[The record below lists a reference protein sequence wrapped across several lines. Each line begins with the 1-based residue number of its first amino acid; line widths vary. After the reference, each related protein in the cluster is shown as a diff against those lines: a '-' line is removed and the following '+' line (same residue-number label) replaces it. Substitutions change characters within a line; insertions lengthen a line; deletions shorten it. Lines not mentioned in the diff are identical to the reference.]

1 MIQNAPIKSI
11 THRGLTIEGY
21 SRAAVQTYWRIPELK
36 LGFDLGG
43 QPWSFMATGTWF
55 VSHAHLD
62 HIAAMP
68 VYVARR
74 RMMKM
79 EPPTIYLPAETVER
93 VDRILKL
100 FTRLDRGRL
109 PCNLVGVTPG
119 DEIELSR
126 EHVVTASA
134 TQHSVPSLGFVVWER
149 RRKLKAEYLNLP
161 GEQIRDL
168 RLAGTEITEERRMPL
183 VAYVGDSAPEGLDP
197 CPAMFEAQVLITE
210 MTFVAPRHRKERI
223 HKFGHMHLDD
233 IVERRER
240 FQNEIIIASHFSTRY
255 TRVRCATTWS
265 RPCPT
270 CSAGGCTCGFKRGER
285 ADRSAAGKAT
295 TVFRPLAAR
304 SDRPWCWAHPRA
316 SATDLRRVCKSPR
329 ERNRRRRCVVRRA
342 AHSAA

>member
-1 MIQNAPIKSI
+1 MVQNAPIKSI
-11 THRGLTIEGY
+11 THRGLTVEGY

-36 LGFDLGG
+36 LGFDFGA

-62 HIAAMP
+62 HIAAIP

-79 EPPTIYLPAETVER
+79 EPPTIYLPAETVEH

-100 FTRLDRGRL
+100 FTRLDHGRL
-109 PCNLVGVTPG
+109 PCNLVGVRPG
-119 DEIELSR
+119 DEIEISR

-134 TQHSVPSLGFVVWER
+134 TQHRVPSLGFVVWER

-168 RLAGTEITEERRMPL
+168 RLSGIEITEERRTPL
-183 VAYVGDSAPEGLDP
+183 LAYVGDSAPEGLDS
-197 CPAMFEAQVLITE
+197 CPAMFEAQILITE

-223 HKFGHMHLDD
+223 HKYGHMHLDD

-240 FQNEIIIASHFSTRY
+240 FHNEIIIASHFSTRY
-255 TRVRCATTWS
+255 HSRQVRHYVEQAL
-265 RPCPT
+265 PDML
-270 CSAGGCTCGFKRGER
+270 GGR
-285 ADRSAAGKAT
+285 
-295 TVFRPLAAR
+295 LHL
-304 SDRPWCWAHPRA
+304 W
-316 SATDLRRVCKSPR
+316 L
-329 ERNRRRRCVVRRA
+329 
-342 AHSAA
+342 